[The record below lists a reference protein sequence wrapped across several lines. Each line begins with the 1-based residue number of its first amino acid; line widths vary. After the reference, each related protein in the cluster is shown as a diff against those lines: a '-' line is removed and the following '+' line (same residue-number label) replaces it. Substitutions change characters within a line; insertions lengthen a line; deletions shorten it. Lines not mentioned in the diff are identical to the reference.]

1 MNVQKKYIRPISMQQ
16 TIPLPYSG
24 KQDIYMRIELERER
38 IKNIKKLTRKNEL
51 KLIYKYFQILKRFFS
66 YKKLEKKSK
75 LKIKFIAFQ
84 ILKYNYLT
92 NYQKYGDIIEKFDMK
107 KKSMIFYMLYNE
119 HIIQSNK
126 RFLLKKKLIS
136 SFNTFLNLTRNQLD
150 IKYNTYAITQK
161 YYFNIFINR
170 VIFISKE
177 NAKINHNI
185 ALLTNFQM
193 NNNYFS
199 ILNFLKKKIYIKN
212 NLYNFPRMNCYQ
224 NFFETIRK
232 IVQKK
237 YLNIKN
243 IFDFRLKFGYKF
255 FLIQIKLNI
264 KQRNKISFVTQ
275 FYEEKLQRKAL
286 TKIKGH
292 YIILE
297 NLRNLIIS
305 KYIYEKEKLK
315 EKAGIEAFKK
325 YNLIQKYRE
334 YKQNKLK
341 PIKNSFFAKTKK
353 IIEYKKMNL
362 YVKEYANKSLK
373 KKTFIAFGKYTMK
386 EKLFKIF
393 LIKFQKI
400 YKYNIKKDYI
410 NLMQYKVHKFL
421 SPNESQ
427 DFLPHAVGY
436 YLIQKFNNQLI
447 NLKIFEMLSFFKK
460 CKTLI
465 INKKKEKNKNLAAD
479 IFYSKLLKIKVFERF
494 NSYMKYIKIKKLNKI
509 NIKSKYLIVL
519 KSSMVLSQ
527 KEKQYRD
534 NIRKKKGKSIYQKFF
549 IGLIIG
555 EGVNI
560 YNHRKISMRNIIIN
574 QILKNEEM
582 DNDTK
587 EMNNMNDINQV
598 IIKNKNDINNKLAIL
613 ILFKLILFIIYRKL
627 FNHIK
632 IIVLSEKYKLIIM
645 KRYLKQL
652 NKAYNNINAIRLK
665 MDKIK
670 SDVLNL
676 NENK

>member
-1 MNVQKKYIRPISMQQ
+1 MNIPKKYIRPIPMQQ
-16 TIPLPYSG
+16 TISLPYSG
-24 KQDIYMRIELERER
+24 KQDIYKRIELEKER

-51 KLIYKYFQILKRFFS
+51 KLIYKYFQILKRFFL
-66 YKKLEKKSK
+66 YKKLQKKSH

-92 NYQKYGDIIEKFDMK
+92 NYQKYGDIIEKFDLK
-107 KKSMIFYMLYNE
+107 KKSMVFYMVYDE

-126 RFLLKKKLIS
+126 RFLIKKKLIS

-161 YYFNIFINR
+161 FYFNIFINK
-170 VIFISKE
+170 VLFISRE
-177 NAKINHNI
+177 NSKINQNT
-185 ALLTNFQM
+185 ALITNFQM

-199 ILNFLKKKIYIKN
+199 VLNFLKKKIYIKN

-224 NFFETIRK
+224 TFFENIRK
-232 IVQKK
+232 LVQKK
-237 YLNIKN
+237 YEYIKS

-255 FLIQIKLNI
+255 FLTQIKLNI

-275 FYEEKLQRKAL
+275 FYIEKLQRKAF

-325 YNLIQKYRE
+325 YTLIQKYRE
-334 YKQNKLK
+334 YKQSKLK
-341 PIKNSFFAKTKK
+341 PIKNSFFTKTKK
-353 IIEYKKMNL
+353 LIEHKKINL

-373 KKTFIAFGKYTMK
+373 KKAFIVLGKYTMK
-386 EKLFKIF
+386 QKLFKIF

-400 YKYNIKKDYI
+400 YKNNLKKDYI

-421 SPNESQ
+421 YPNESQ
-427 DFLPHAVGY
+427 DFLPHVVGY

-460 CKTLI
+460 CKKII
-465 INKKKEKNKNLAAD
+465 INKKKEKNKNLAAE

-494 NSYMKYIKIKKLNKI
+494 NLYMKYIKIKNLNKI
-509 NIKSKYLIVL
+509 KIQKQYLIAL
-519 KSSMVLSQ
+519 KSSMFLSK

-534 NIRKKKGKSIYQKFF
+534 NIRKRKGKSIYQKFF

-560 YNHRKISMRNIIIN
+560 YNHRKTSLRNIIVN

-582 DNDTK
+582 DTETK
-587 EMNNMNDINQV
+587 DMNNIDDMNQI
-598 IIKNKNDINNKLAIL
+598 IIKNKNDINNKLATL

-627 FNHIK
+627 FNKIK
-632 IIVLSEKYKLIIM
+632 VFVLSEKYKVIIM
-645 KRYLKQL
+645 KRYLNQL
-652 NKAYNNINAIRLK
+652 NRANNNINAIRIK

-670 SDVLNL
+670 NDVLNI
-676 NENK
+676 NVNK

>member
-1 MNVQKKYIRPISMQQ
+1 
-16 TIPLPYSG
+16 
-24 KQDIYMRIELERER
+24 
-38 IKNIKKLTRKNEL
+38 
-51 KLIYKYFQILKRFFS
+51 
-66 YKKLEKKSK
+66 
-75 LKIKFIAFQ
+75 
-84 ILKYNYLT
+84 
-92 NYQKYGDIIEKFDMK
+92 
-107 KKSMIFYMLYNE
+107 MLYNE

-460 CKTLI
+460 CKIII

-494 NSYMKYIKIKKLNKI
+494 N
-509 NIKSKYLIVL
+509 
-519 KSSMVLSQ
+519 
-527 KEKQYRD
+527 
-534 NIRKKKGKSIYQKFF
+534 
-549 IGLIIG
+549 
-555 EGVNI
+555 
-560 YNHRKISMRNIIIN
+560 
-574 QILKNEEM
+574 
-582 DNDTK
+582 
-587 EMNNMNDINQV
+587 
-598 IIKNKNDINNKLAIL
+598 
-613 ILFKLILFIIYRKL
+613 
-627 FNHIK
+627 
-632 IIVLSEKYKLIIM
+632 
-645 KRYLKQL
+645 
-652 NKAYNNINAIRLK
+652 
-665 MDKIK
+665 
-670 SDVLNL
+670 
-676 NENK
+676 